1 MKTAILS
8 EHSRQFEQLRF
19 AYPVVSRRSRGL
31 SLGLNVNPDK
41 VCNFDCPYCQVDR
54 TVPPRDKAVD
64 FDIMVA
70 EIDGLLAMAASGAIW
85 QHPKFA
91 DTPEQYRRVNDIAF
105 AGDGEPTTYAR
116 LGEAIREVKRL
127 REKHGL
133 AEAKIIV
140 LTNALLL
147 NRPEVMEALSELR
160 HGPYEIWAKLDAGTQ
175 EYFEFIAGRK
185 LSLQRVVDNIAQA
198 GKQLELTIQS
208 LFPTVDGNDPGEDEY
223 AAYAG
228 RINEITAAGANLR
241 LLQLYTTARRPAQDR
256 IGMIDDARMDE
267 IGAFIASK
275 VDVPVEVYY
284 GRHWDSAD

>member
-41 VCNFDCPYCQVDR
+41 LCNFDCPYCQVDR
-54 TVPPRDKAVD
+54 DVAPRDKTVD
-64 FDIMVA
+64 FDVLVS
-70 EIDGLLAMAASGAIW
+70 EIDALMAMAASGAIW

-91 DTPEQYRRVNDIAF
+91 DTSEAYRRLNDIAF

-127 REKHGL
+127 RDKHAL
-133 AEAKIIV
+133 PEVKIIV

-147 NRPEVMEALSELR
+147 NKPEVMQALSELKG
-160 HGPYEIWAKLDAGTQ
+160 GPYEIWAKLDAGTQ
-175 EYFEFIAGRK
+175 GYFEYIAGRK
-185 LSLQRVVDNIAQA
+185 LSLQRIVDNIALA
-198 GKQLELTIQS
+198 GQQLEITVQS
-208 LFPTVDGNDPGEDEY
+208 LFPTLDGNDPGDAEY
-223 AAYAG
+223 EAYAE
-228 RINEITAAGANLR
+228 RINEIQATGANLR
-241 LLQLYTTARRPAQDR
+241 LLQLYTTARRPAHER
-256 IGMIDDARMDE
+256 VGMIADSRMDE
-267 IGAFIASK
+267 IGAKIAAR

-284 GRHWDSAD
+284 GRQWDSAD